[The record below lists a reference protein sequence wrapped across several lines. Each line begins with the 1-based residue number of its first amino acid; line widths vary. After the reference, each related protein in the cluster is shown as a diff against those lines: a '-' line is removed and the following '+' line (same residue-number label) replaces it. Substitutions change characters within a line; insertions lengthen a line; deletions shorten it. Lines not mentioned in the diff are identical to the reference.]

1 MFGLPGVYILGTPL
15 VLSCLY
21 FSFPLLPSPKETSSG
36 ESNQQYTAGVNASQ
50 RRSTGVNK
58 STRDQGTPDLC
69 DSYIQH
75 VKQRVKASQQKS
87 TRLRVN
93 YIAGC
98 QRDSM
103 RSTQATGVVGSYTE
117 SKGRGRQQRGSTK
130 VSRVVEHQK

>member
-1 MFGLPGVYILGTPL
+1 MSLP
-15 VLSCLY
+15 
-21 FSFPLLPSPKETSSG
+21 
-36 ESNQQYTAGVNASQ
+36 ESTEVNRSQQVNSQ
-50 RRSTGVNK
+50 Q

-69 DSYIQH
+69 DSVIQH
-75 VKQRVKASQQKS
+75 VKQRDQQKS